1 MNALLKRLLYIS
13 SIPLLVAFLISSSPA
28 FPEDPEDEL
37 PPVADTIEKLY
48 RDYKEIDRKMR
59 ELKKDM
65 EARTPSA
72 LLTPFTI
79 TIKKGRGFTLIGVEL
94 KVDDRYLLSHL
105 YNATENMAMEQG
117 GRHLLYNGA
126 LKKGI
131 HRISV
136 TYSYRV
142 SHDPKEHSTGWTI
155 ELQDEPFILEIFFK
169 KADKDSIEPVPARVY
184 LVDEREQQDKP

>member
-1 MNALLKRLLYIS
+1 MNALLERLSYI

-37 PPVADTIEKLY
+37 PPVVDTIEKLY
-48 RDYKEIDRKMR
+48 RDYKEIDEKMR
-59 ELKKDM
+59 ELRQDL
-65 EARTPSA
+65 EGQTPSS
-72 LLTPFTI
+72 LLTPLTI
-79 TIKKGRGFTLIGVEL
+79 TIKKDRGFTLISVEL
-94 KVDDRYLLSHL
+94 AMDDRYLLSHL
-105 YNATENMAMEQG
+105 YSTTENMAMEQG

-126 LKKGI
+126 LEKGI

-169 KADKDSIEPVPARVY
+169 KADKDSIKVVPARVY
-184 LVDEREQQDKP
+184 LVDEKGHQDKQ